1 MKFSVVA
8 KYTFKELI
16 KSKVM
21 VVTIWASLILFI
33 AVYVT
38 SEFSYGNP
46 QKIALDFG
54 LGVSSILSAMIA
66 IFLGGN
72 LVRKE
77 VESRTIYIALSR
89 PIDRFNFLLGKI
101 TGMSFVLG
109 LNIIIINIVALAVYA
124 FYGGNFDWLIL
135 VSIIFSFLES
145 LIILLVVIFFSL
157 FTNQTISI
165 VNTVIIYVLGH
176 AIPRSLD
183 IHFLVSRPLLL
194 KTVKT
199 YSYIFPNLDKIN
211 IRDFVIYNRGLENGF
226 ILGGVAYTILYSTF
240 LVLLSGYI
248 FNKKELD

>member
-8 KYTFKELI
+8 KYTFKELV

-21 VVTIWASLILFI
+21 VITLWASLILFI

-54 LGVSSILSAMIA
+54 LGVSSLLSAAIA

-89 PIDRFNFLLGKI
+89 PIDRFNFLIGKI
-101 TGMSFVLG
+101 TGMSFILG
-109 LNIIIINIVALAVYA
+109 LNILIINLVGLAVYV
-124 FYGGNFDWLIL
+124 FFGGSFDWLIL
-135 VSIIFSFLES
+135 ISVLFSFFES
-145 LIILLVVIFFSL
+145 FIILLVVILFSL
-157 FTNQTISI
+157 FTNQTISV
-165 VNTVIIYVLGH
+165 VNTVVIYVLGH

-194 KTVKT
+194 KFVKG

-211 IRDFVIYNRGLENGF
+211 IRDFVIYKKGLESSF
-226 ILGGVAYTILYSTF
+226 LWGGVGYTLLYSAF
-240 LVLLSGYI
+240 LILLSGYI